1 MFKLHS
7 AILSLQFSLF
17 AGLCNPMDG
26 GIQNIKGRLTALP
39 RRQKQLIVL
48 LADVCLAL
56 FATWLAFSLRLEV
69 RHAPA
74 AYQWTAYGLS
84 AVLFVPFF
92 IRFGLYRAIFR
103 YSGASSLGATA
114 TAALLYGLVFFS
126 ILLLARFPGVPRSV
140 GILQPILFF
149 SLVFGGRI
157 AAAQILMR
165 PGGSRNRKVLIY
177 GAGEAGAQSSQAL
190 AGAREYRIC
199 GFLDDDRAKH
209 GRQLNGL
216 EIYPPSEAAAV
227 VRRFEIT
234 DILIAVPSASVERRR
249 QIVDTLVDLKVRV
262 RTIPGILD
270 IARGEA
276 QFSDLQE
283 LQIIDLL
290 ERAPITDSIDPR
302 QLRDK
307 CCLVTGAGGSIGSE
321 LSRQIHACTPSR
333 IVLFDH
339 NEFGLYTIDQELRTL
354 AKKHAIETSI
364 SPCLGS
370 VRDADRLKS
379 VFSKYQPHVVFHA
392 AAYKH
397 VPLIEGNRIEA
408 ATNNVIGTLNVAL
421 AAQNS
426 GAERMTLISTD
437 KAVRPTNVMGA
448 SKRLAEQ
455 IVQALAAQSGNKV
468 VFSMVRFGN
477 VLGSSGSVVPLFRR
491 QIASGGPITVTD
503 REVTRY
509 FMTIPEAVGLVLQ
522 ASAMARGGEVFVLDM
537 GEPVKIIDLARKML
551 RLSGKLE
558 KTAANPDGDI
568 EIVSIGLRPGEK
580 LYEELLIGDNPQ
592 PTESPHILMARES
605 YLQWEQLEHEL
616 DALRAAV
623 EAEDNSR
630 LHTVFERTVVG
641 FERRA

>member
-1 MFKLHS
+1 MK
-7 AILSLQFSLF
+7 
-17 AGLCNPMDG
+17 
-26 GIQNIKGRLTALP
+26 IKGALTALP

-48 LADVCLAL
+48 FADLCLAL

-69 RHAPA
+69 RHIPTGH
-74 AYQWTAYGLS
+74 QWTAYGLS
-84 AVLFVPFF
+84 GVLFIPFF

-114 TAALLYGLVFFS
+114 TAALLYGGLFFS
-126 ILLLARFPGVPRSV
+126 ILLLARFPAVPRSV

-157 AAAQILMR
+157 AAAQMLMR
-165 PGGSRNRKVLIY
+165 PAGTGNTRKILIY
-177 GAGEAGAQSSQAL
+177 GAGEAGAQASQAL
-190 AGAREYRIC
+190 SGTHEYKIC
-199 GFLDDDRAKH
+199 GFLDDDKAKH
-209 GRQLNGL
+209 GRRLNGF
-216 EIYPPSEAAAV
+216 EIYSPADAAAV
-227 VRRFEIT
+227 IRRFDIT

-249 QIVDTLVDLKVRV
+249 QIVDALVDLKVRV
-262 RTIPGILD
+262 RAIPGILD

-276 QFSDLQE
+276 QFADLQE

-290 ERAPITDSIDPR
+290 ERAPITESIDPAL
-302 QLRDK
+302 LRGK

-321 LSRQIHACTPSR
+321 LSRQIHACSPSR

-354 AKKHAIETSI
+354 AEKHAIETAI

-370 VRDADRLKS
+370 VRDTNRLNS
-379 VFSKYQPHVVFHA
+379 VFSEYEPQIVFHA

-397 VPLIEGNRIEA
+397 VPLIEGNSIEA
-408 ATNNVIGTLNVAL
+408 ATNNVIGTLNVAR

-426 GAERMTLISTD
+426 RAERMTLISTD
-437 KAVRPTNVMGA
+437 KAVRPTNIMGA

-455 IVQALAAQSGNKV
+455 VVQALAAQNDNEV
-468 VFSMVRFGN
+468 LFSMVRFGN

-491 QIASGGPITVTD
+491 QITSGGPITVTD
-503 REVTRY
+503 PEVTRY

-522 ASAMARGGEVFVLDM
+522 ASAMAQGGEVFVLDM

-558 KTAANPDGDI
+558 KTPANPDGDI
-568 EIVSIGLRPGEK
+568 EIVPIGLRPGEK

-592 PTESPHILMARES
+592 PTSSSHIMMAREGFLS
-605 YLQWEQLEHEL
+605 WDKLEREL
-616 DALRAAV
+616 EELRAAV
-623 EAEDNSR
+623 EAEDNRR
-630 LHTVFERTVVG
+630 LHAVFERTVIG
-641 FERRA
+641 FERDASQRLVVEPT